1 MISVIVPVYNVK
13 DYLRRC
19 VESLLHQDTDQEYE
33 IILVDDGSTDGSDVI
48 CDEYQS
54 TDDRVRV
61 IHKTNGGLS
70 SARNEGI
77 RSSKGEWICFVDS
90 DDYVSSRYLTVLDN
104 LRKKFD
110 ADMSVISL
118 KKTLENEEIKE
129 HINRFE
135 DFVLDKKAAFYEIY
149 AGKYFLWY
157 AYGKMYPRKVFEKH
171 LFPDGYYED
180 SASQYLFLDECEKIA
195 FGDYMAEYHYLDRQG
210 SITTAKLTEK
220 HYRIFDV
227 CDEIGQY
234 IDQQYPE
241 WDYVKTLI
249 YQNAVLQLINRLQM
263 TKAQYNEV
271 FYRYRALFRKN
282 VWTILKKGDVSPG
295 LKYNAVVLCLSPRF
309 YKMQRRAMLSL
320 IGDRR

>member
-90 DDYVSSRYLTVLDN
+90 DDYVSSRYLAVLDN

-149 AGKYFLWY
+149 ANIRFSWY
-157 AYGKMYPRKVFEKH
+157 AYGKLYPKKIFSKH
-171 LFPDGYYED
+171 QFPDGYYED
-180 SASQYLFLDECEKIA
+180 SASQYWFIEECDKIA

-210 SITTAKLTEK
+210 SITTTRLSEK
-220 HYRIFDV
+220 HFRIFDV

-234 IDQQYPE
+234 IDEHYPE
-241 WDYVKTLI
+241 WDYVKVLL
-249 YQNAVLQLINRLQM
+249 YQNAVLQLINRVRM
-263 TKAQYNEV
+263 TKEQFKEI
-271 FYRYRALFRKN
+271 FYKYRPLFRKN
-282 VWTILKKGDVSPG
+282 VWKILKKRDVQPA
-295 LKYNAVVLCLSPRF
+295 LKYYAVILCLTPRF
-309 YKMQRRAMLSL
+309 YKIQRLFMLS
-320 IGDRR
+320 IFGDRR